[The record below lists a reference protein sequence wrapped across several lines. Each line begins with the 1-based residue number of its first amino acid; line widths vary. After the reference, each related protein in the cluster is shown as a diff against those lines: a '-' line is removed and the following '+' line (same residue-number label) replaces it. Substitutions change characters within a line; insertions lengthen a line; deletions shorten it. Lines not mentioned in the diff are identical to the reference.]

1 MTPPAPAHPA
11 APGEPTP
18 PGAAAGSPP
27 AAVLTAVAAAAAD
40 DAGGLDPELLDDF
53 LDAVWHAVAERRRLS
68 AARTARY
75 RRRGE
80 QAAADGVALRAL
92 LDLYLSA
99 AWRLWRELPP
109 VTAARTPAGTGEPG
123 GAAATAV
130 DLPAHLA
137 AAGEVVLR
145 AADDAAAALAEGYQ
159 LARRH
164 LVPREEVA
172 RREFVDD
179 LLGGSSDVPGLL
191 RRAARFGLDLAAPHA
206 VCLARTPEPLTE
218 GTRLVPRLERAL
230 RGARADADA
239 LVAVKDGALV
249 VVFAAPDPA
258 AVDLVVQRLADL
270 LGHRPPT
277 DPTASQGPR
286 GHTPHGR
293 WHAGVGRPGHGPG
306 GVVASYEEARHALDV
321 GARLDLTDRHGRPVS
336 DASDLLVYEV
346 LLRDRTA
353 AADLVE
359 HHLGPLRAARGGPT
373 PYLRTLQTWF
383 DTGGNATETARR
395 LHLSVRAVTYRLDR
409 VRDLTGLD
417 PAHHRDRFGL
427 HAAVLAARALDWP
440 HP

>member
-1 MTPPAPAHPA
+1 MTPPATAHPA

-18 PGAAAGSPP
+18 P
-27 AAVLTAVAAAAAD
+27 AAVLAAVAAAAAD
-40 DAGGLDPELLDDF
+40 DAGGLDPDLLDDF
-53 LDAVWHAVAERRRLS
+53 LDAVWRAVAERRRLS

-109 VTAARTPAGTGEPG
+109 VTAARTPAGTATSAAPG
-123 GAAATAV
+123 ARGTAGD

-137 AAGEVVLR
+137 TAGEVVLR

-249 VVFAAPDPA
+249 VVFAAPDAA
-258 AVDLVVQRLADL
+258 AVDLVVQRLTDL
-270 LGHRPPT
+270 LGHRPPAEA
-277 DPTASQGPR
+277 PGSPGPR
-286 GHTPHGR
+286 ATTPHGR

-359 HHLGPLRAARGGPT
+359 HHLGPLRAARGGPA
-373 PYLRTLQTWF
+373 PYLRTLHTWF